1 MSEKMTVQ
9 ERDAFLREPRLGVLS
24 SLGASGAPVAVPL
37 WFEWDGAVARF
48 FTSAL
53 SPKVKRLEADPRVSL
68 LVANPAGE
76 DEAWVAIDGR
86 VELHEDGAIELA
98 ERLAERYWDTS
109 TPNHRETLELWR
121 RAAAVM
127 RRVEIHPTRIRSYRD

>member
-1 MSEKMTVQ
+1 MSEKMTVE
-9 ERDAFLREPRLGVLS
+9 ERDAFLREPRVGVLS
-24 SLGASGAPVAVPL
+24 SLDASGAPVAVPL
-37 WFEWDGAVARF
+37 WFEWNGEAACF

-76 DEAWVAIDGR
+76 DEVWVAIDGR
-86 VELHEDGAIELA
+86 VELHADGAIELA

-109 TPNHRETLELWR
+109 TPSHREALDLWR
-121 RAAAVM
+121 KAAAVM
-127 RRVEIHPTRIRSYRD
+127 RRVEIHPTRIRTYRD